1 MTMQSSPHFSSNPSL
16 QISPMSAS
24 PRLASPKLSVTAL
37 PSFDAD
43 ALDPAQ
49 SLNRP
54 QQIIDLLDSSLRLPN
69 SPRAFMTYLLGLII
83 VFAGAFVHVL
93 MAAQIMQAKFELAQ
107 LQEEYRAIEQQ
118 NGDIIFQIARDSNM
132 NRLQERVLAQGYV
145 QVEEREYVFVAPQML
160 AGVENNSTVSN
171 STVSNST
178 EAQAANNE
186 ETPVASASTQAT
198 AAALPSAA
206 TANIGAG
213 QFAQWE
219 EFWRMAWL
227 SAPSA
232 NATMSQAS
240 TSQIS
245 NAAPAFWSTWWE
257 QTTERGS
264 KLLDQFRNQ

>member
-1 MTMQSSPHFSSNPSL
+1 MTMQSSSHFSSNPSL

-24 PRLASPKLSVTAL
+24 SQLASPKLSVTAL

-43 ALDPAQ
+43 ALDPTQ
-49 SLNRP
+49 SLNRL

-69 SPRAFMTYLLGLII
+69 NPRAFMTYLLGLII

-93 MAAQIMQAKFELAQ
+93 MAAQIMQAEFTLAQ

-145 QVEEREYVFVAPQML
+145 QVEEREYVFVAPEML
-160 AGVENNSTVSN
+160 ADAAGTGNNTANNSM
-171 STVSNST
+171 
-178 EAQAANNE
+178 AQAANNE

-198 AAALPSAA
+198 SAALPSG
-206 TANIGAG
+206 TGANIGGG

-219 EFWRMAWL
+219 EFWRMTWL

-232 NATMSQAS
+232 NAGMTQTS
-240 TSQIS
+240 TSQVS
-245 NAAPAFWSTWWE
+245 NAAPAVWSTWWE

-264 KLLDQFRNQ
+264 KLFDQFRSQ